1 MKFESAVDCVH
12 LCIIFLSKKKKKKK
26 VVFLVSV
33 LE

>member
-12 LCIIFLSKKKKKKK
+12 LCIIFLSKKKKKK